1 MTLPPFQF
9 TINIRVGDFI
19 QTAAFE
25 LEQLKGIYDATE
37 SHERET
43 GIIRL
48 CSEICRSNQV
58 SFGFAER
65 HVDQSSFGFAQ
76 TDVLPMFKVLLDAL
90 RFCGVALF
98 FVLRVLDSGLGFFVY
113 VLGGWCLCCSS
124 SASWR

>member
-1 MTLPPFQF
+1 MQQNRMNAKQVSFGFAQRSVEAIKYLS
-9 TINIRVGDFI
+9 VLLGD
-19 QTAAFE
+19 
-25 LEQLKGIYDATE
+25 LWM
-37 SHERET
+37 
-43 GIIRL
+43 
-48 CSEICRSNQV
+48 NQV
-58 SFGFAER
+58 SFGFAPGR
-65 HVDQSSFGFAQ
+65 VDQSSFGFAQ